1 MKKLIENVAIVLML
15 IFLAT
20 SVAGFI
26 LDRPV
31 LVSYAYSESMTPT
44 IDKGDL
50 FFINPL
56 SKAGDVGDIIIFH
69 RRDGWTVHRIYA
81 ITEEGYITKGDNN
94 VATDQQ
100 DGIYPPVTEKD
111 VIGKVIVIG
120 GHPLV
125 IRGGGDF
132 IESLRSKMTNVY
144 LVGALIIIGAILTF
158 SGGKKNKKH
167 RRKSK
172 RFFKV
177 PMKTVYAAVSV
188 LIIAGF
194 LFVTMASWGT
204 LAFTYSSTLAGGQKE
219 GWYLPGTTFEKNL
232 SVENHAVY
240 PFYYFIEPKSERV
253 ELLSEDT
260 FEIPGDGS
268 HSVLLAVSVPS
279 DTRIYREEIE
289 VHSYPAILPSGTIRW
304 AYNIDPY
311 LPLLLYSIELAAI
324 MMVFYYLAGIGE
336 GEIVRIRVRR
346 RSILSKIT
354 GDGLL

>member
-1 MKKLIENVAIVLML
+1 MKKLIENMVIVVML

-20 SVAGFI
+20 SIAGFI

-56 SKAGDVGDIIIFH
+56 SKTGDVGDIIVFH
-69 RRDGWTVHRIYA
+69 RRDGWTVHRVYA
-81 ITEEGYITKGDNN
+81 ITDEGYITKGDNN

-100 DGIYPPVTEKD
+100 DGAYPPVTKND
-111 VIGKVIVIG
+111 IIGKVVTVQ

-125 IRGGGDF
+125 IRGGGSF
-132 IESLRSKMTNVY
+132 IEGLRSKVTNVY
-144 LVGALIIIGAILTF
+144 VVGALIIVGAILTF
-158 SGGKKNKKH
+158 SGGAGRKH
-167 RRKSK
+167 HKKSK
-172 RFFKV
+172 KKFFRV
-177 PMKTVYAAVSV
+177 SMRTVYAAVSV

-204 LAFTYSSTLAGGQKE
+204 LAFTYSSTLAGGQKD

-240 PFYYFIEPKSERV
+240 PFYYFIEPHSKRM
-253 ELLSEDT
+253 ELLNGDT
-260 FEIPGDGS
+260 FRIPGGES
-268 HSVLLAVSVPS
+268 HSVLLRVSVPKE
-279 DTRIYREEIE
+279 TRIYREEIE
-289 VHSYPAILPSGTIRW
+289 VHSYPAILPLGIISR
-304 AYNIDPY
+304 AYDVTPY
-311 LPLLLYSIELAAI
+311 LPLLLYSIELAVLMIA
-324 MMVFYYLAGIGE
+324 FYYLAGIGE
-336 GEIVRIRVRR
+336 GEIVRVRVRR
-346 RSILSKIT
+346 GSIISKIL